1 MGERSTGAV
10 QKLISMGLVNA
21 DTEVLSSH
29 NNLIMKSPSERV
41 VYRIAEIASMLSRE
55 DPGNL
60 HYSHEAAWVS
70 ADVAPVVRPINRR
83 PVEDEGFIVSSYPER
98 QQIDWT
104 NHDPKN
110 ALDTILEL
118 NNSLG
123 YVSSAMELRT
133 IDIPSYS
140 LSRLDFAA
148 ASEGTK
154 DSRSLDIVKRI
165 FEKHS
170 AEYPFYELLDADMG
184 LVHGDLH
191 ATNLVRND
199 AGGAE
204 LIDMDSL
211 SIGPKTYDIASWR
224 VRHEL
229 GDIAPVDI
237 MLEMRR
243 LDGDWNEDLF
253 RSLMGW
259 KIISSMTHVLRY
271 EQNHLKIPDRVR
283 QLGEV
288 GLKLKSLTFYPEE
301 IGDL

>member
-1 MGERSTGAV
+1 MGERPADTV
-10 QKLISMGLVNA
+10 KRLISRGLVNA
-21 DTEVLSSH
+21 DVEVLSNH

-41 VYRIAEIASMLSRE
+41 VYRVAEIASMLSRE

-60 HYSHEAAWVS
+60 RYSHEAAWIS
-70 ADVAPVVRPINRR
+70 ADIAPVVRPVSRH

-98 QQIDWT
+98 QRIDWT
-104 NHDPKN
+104 SHDPRN

-118 NNSLG
+118 NNSFG
-123 YVSSAMELRT
+123 YVNSAMELRT

-140 LSRLDFAA
+140 LGRLDFAT
-148 ASEGTK
+148 ASDETK
-154 DSRSLDIVKRI
+154 GCRSLDIVKRI

-170 AEYPFYELLDADMG
+170 AEYPFYELLEADKG

-199 AGGAE
+199 AGEAE

-229 GDIAPVDI
+229 GDTTPVDTI
-237 MLEMRR
+237 LRMRR

-253 RSLMGW
+253 RSLVGW

-271 EQNHLKIPDRVR
+271 EQNHLKIPSRVR

-288 GLKLKSLTFYPEE
+288 GLKLKALTFNSEE
-301 IGDL
+301 INDL